1 MLTLLFTVAMAQEA
15 PLRQLQEL
23 PVVDCIKAVD
33 TDTYRVVL
41 TYSFGKGGA
50 PESVTAVDDDGRPLR
65 SFAQCIERAFLE
77 LEPLGE
83 AVANQSYEIPG
94 EFGRPLH
101 PSSPIG
107 KAPFLPTQH
116 ADRVSLEFGL
126 SAEEAAALGATCD
139 EPSCQMQLRPGV
151 RVYFPGVLG
160 HLPGVAATL
169 VVDVPTSPEP

>member
-1 MLTLLFTVAMAQEA
+1 MLTLLISLAMAQD
-15 PLRQLQEL
+15 PPPRQLQEL

-50 PESVTAVDDDGRPLR
+50 PQSVTAVDDDGRPLR
-65 SFAQCIERAFLE
+65 SFARCIERAFLE

-83 AVANQSYEIPG
+83 AVANQSYEFPVEI
-94 EFGRPLH
+94 GRPLH

-107 KAPFLPTQH
+107 SAPFLPTQH

-139 EPSCQMQLRPGV
+139 EPPCQMRLRPGV
-151 RVYFPGVLG
+151 RMYFPGKLG

-169 VVDVPTSPEP
+169 VVDVPTSTEP